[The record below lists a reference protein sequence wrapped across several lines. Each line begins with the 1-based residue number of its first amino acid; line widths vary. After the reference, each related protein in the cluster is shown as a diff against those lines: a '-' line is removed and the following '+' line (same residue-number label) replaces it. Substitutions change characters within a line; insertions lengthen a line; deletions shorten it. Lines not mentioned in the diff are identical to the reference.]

1 MLMKKTGGANTD
13 RAFVT
18 SGRRICGGTCVFSPH
33 LDRVR
38 LRDYVKRC
46 KPRGGRFSKGRISP
60 MASSQLFP
68 ILLVAVV
75 AAIILFRL
83 YSVLGRRTGNERD
96 RSAFDRFSSPQSVPA
111 ERTAALPDQTAKQAE
126 GVSSDTDPVA
136 RGMLAIKL
144 ADRAFESDHFREGA
158 RKAYE
163 AIVTAFAHGDRA
175 ALRPL
180 LGDDV
185 YSAFDA
191 AIGERARQQHK
202 VEFTFVGLRDA
213 KIVGAALRNNLA
225 EVTVAFGAQFISA
238 TVDAQGALVE
248 GDSKAVRD
256 VNDVWT
262 FERNVRT
269 SDPNWRLVTTSGE
282 AGEPKAG

>member
-1 MLMKKTGGANTD
+1 
-13 RAFVT
+13 
-18 SGRRICGGTCVFSPH
+18 
-33 LDRVR
+33 
-38 LRDYVKRC
+38 
-46 KPRGGRFSKGRISP
+46 

-111 ERTAALPDQTAKQAE
+111 ERTAALPDQTAKPAE
-126 GVSSDTDPVA
+126 GVSSETDPVA
-136 RGMLAIKL
+136 RGLLDIKL
-144 ADRAFESDHFREGA
+144 ADRGFESDHFIGGA

-163 AIVTAFAHGDRA
+163 AIVTSFANGDRA

-185 YSAFDA
+185 YAAFDG
-191 AIGERARQQHK
+191 AITERERKQQK
-202 VEFTFVGLRDA
+202 AVFTFVALREA
-213 KIVGAALRNNLA
+213 KIVAAALRNNLA
-225 EVTVAFGAQFISA
+225 EITLAFSAQFISA
-238 TVDAQGALVE
+238 IVDAQGALIE
-248 GDSKAVRD
+248 GDTKAVRD

-262 FERNVRT
+262 FERNVRA
-269 SDPNWRLVTTSGE
+269 SDPNWHLVATSGQ